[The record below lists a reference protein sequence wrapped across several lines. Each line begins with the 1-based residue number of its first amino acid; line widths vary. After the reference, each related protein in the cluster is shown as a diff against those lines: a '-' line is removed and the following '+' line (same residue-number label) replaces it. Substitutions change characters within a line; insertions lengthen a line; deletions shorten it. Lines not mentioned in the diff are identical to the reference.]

1 MNTHLSIDYLSIGQR
16 LRAYRIGAS
25 LRAEDVAKHLNIS
38 RAAVYRLEQGGLV
51 KIDVL
56 EKLSQLLDV
65 SISSLLGVEVEYYAT
80 AHGFFERL
88 RQLEH
93 NATKIKAHFD
103 PFSFLLTSPDYL
115 DALET
120 MLLESS
126 DNEQPN
132 SERIQQT
139 LTILAERKKA
149 YSQQKEKA
157 QIYSL
162 IGIPQIEKFLHLGL
176 IGNLNIQ
183 PSKKFER
190 VLSARKEIVC
200 LIEQLEEQ
208 NNLNQVAVVNQAL
221 PNQTFQIM
229 YKNRTP
235 FSLTMS
241 PFRLGE
247 LPNIDI
253 GIASVTS
260 TPEAIKLYE
269 DVFDKLWERGAKG
282 AKGIDALKTLLDK
295 Y

>member
-25 LRAEDVAKHLNIS
+25 LRAEDIAKHLNIS
-38 RAAVYRLEQGGLV
+38 RAAVYRLERGELV
-51 KIDVL
+51 KIEVL
-56 EKLSQLLDV
+56 EKLSQLLNV
-65 SISSLLGVEVEYYAT
+65 SISSLLGVEVEYHAT
-80 AHGFFERL
+80 ALGFFERL
-88 RQLEH
+88 RQLESQ
-93 NATKIKAHFD
+93 ATQIKAHFD

-115 DALET
+115 NSLEM
-120 MLLESS
+120 MLFESS
-126 DNEQPN
+126 ENQQSDNHKISQ
-132 SERIQQT
+132 I
-139 LTILAERKKA
+139 LAILAERKKA
-149 YSQQKEKA
+149 YAQQKEKA
-157 QIYSL
+157 TINTL

-190 VLSARKEIVC
+190 VLSARKEILY

-229 YKNRTP
+229 YQNRTP

-260 TPEAIKLYE
+260 TPETIKLYE
-269 DVFDKLWERGAKG
+269 DVFCTLWERGAKG
-282 AKGIDALKTLLDK
+282 THGIDALKTILDN